1 MVDSNLLERDTV
13 LDEMSRLLLDATVTG
28 GRLVFLGGE
37 AGSGKTSVVREL
49 ARRAGRRALVLA
61 GGCDPLGTP
70 RPLSPLLDIA
80 TDPESG
86 LSDLVGEDAEPYDLF
101 AVLLRR
107 LKGTIRPTLLVVEDV
122 HWADEA
128 TLDLLRYL
136 GRRID
141 DSNAL
146 VVVTYRDDELRPD
159 HPLRRV
165 LGDLASNRRSV
176 LRLAI
181 EPLSLDAVTTLA
193 AGSGVAA
200 EQLHRVTGGNAF
212 FVSEILA
219 AGDDLPVSIQDAV
232 LARVTRLGTAAR
244 QVVEAVSIAPRSLE
258 ARYLGPLVGS
268 STVDTEAALT
278 SGVVLTSSIMGDAT
292 GLHFRH
298 ELARAAVEL
307 SISPPRRVDLHR
319 RMVELLIAE
328 GSDDFARIAHHAVRT
343 GDATLILEHSPTA
356 ARLAMRR
363 GAVHEAVAF
372 FSAAAGCADALADG
386 DRGALLHDLSRALV
400 VVDRQHEAL
409 DAARAAV
416 AAHRRAGE
424 TTQLALALTDVG
436 RGMWMVGDT
445 MGARQAIAEAVDLLD
460 TGGDSEPLAYAL
472 HRAGHLEML
481 ARHHQPAIANA
492 TRSWA
497 IARRLGATEAEAM
510 ASVTLGTAE
519 MVTGDSDVGITILE
533 EVLAGDE
540 GGDDTRTGP
549 LALGMLG
556 TAGGEIRRYRQ
567 AKEWLERCIEVGRR
581 KDEDYIIAYATAW
594 LARIAFEQG
603 LWDEAVALA
612 EKVIAADRQTARISP
627 ITAFGVLGRVRVRR
641 GDPGAEEALRASLEV
656 AAHAELQHRWPAL
669 CGLAELYWLRNRSDE
684 AVEILTG
691 PYEEALATDS
701 PWAQGEIGF
710 WLWRNGGIDA
720 SPTGWPPPL
729 AAVPF
734 AQHMAGNLEA
744 AADTWRSIGCP
755 YEEAL
760 ALADG
765 DGDGMLRALDVLID
779 LGARPVER
787 MVRSRLREA
796 GITAVPRGPHPS
808 TRRHPAGLTPRQSE
822 VLDHLEHGLSNR
834 QIADRLF
841 ISRKTVE
848 HHVSAILAK
857 LGVATRDEAVARTE
871 AKNGGGSRRSEG
883 GSPTTPTDR

>member
-1 MVDSNLLERDTV
+1 MADANLLERDVV
-13 LDEMSRLLLDATVTG
+13 LDDLSRLLLDATATG

-49 ARRAGRRALVLA
+49 ASRAGQALVLA

-80 TDPESG
+80 ADPESG
-86 LSDLVGEDAEPYDLF
+86 LSDLVGADAEPYDLF
-101 AVLLRR
+101 AGLLGR
-107 LKGTIRPTLLVVEDV
+107 LKGTIRPTLLVIEDV

-128 TLDLLRYL
+128 TLDLLRYI

-141 DSNAL
+141 DTNAL
-146 VVVTYRDDELRPD
+146 VVVTYRHDELGSD

-165 LGDLASNRRSV
+165 LGDLASSRRSV
-176 LRLAI
+176 LRLMI
-181 EPLSLDAVTTLA
+181 EPLSLDAVRSLA

-219 AGDDLPVSIQDAV
+219 AGDDLPDSVQDAV
-232 LARVTRLGTAAR
+232 LARVTRLGAGAR

-258 ARYLGPLVGS
+258 VRHLGPLIGS
-268 STVDTEAALT
+268 SAVETDAALT
-278 SGVVLTSSIMGDAT
+278 SGVLLGDGTA
-292 GLHFRH
+292 LHFRH

-319 RMVELLIAE
+319 RMVELLIDE

-343 GDATLILEHSPTA
+343 GDAALILEHSPTA
-356 ARLAMRR
+356 ARLAMRS

-372 FSAAAGCADALADG
+372 FSAAAGHADTLADG
-386 DRGALLHDLSRALV
+386 DRGALLYDLSQALLII
-400 VVDRQHEAL
+400 DRQQEAL
-409 DAARAAV
+409 DAALAA
-416 AAHRRAGE
+416 AAAYRRTGDTAR
-424 TTQLALALTDVG
+424 LSLALTNVG

-445 MGARQAIAEAVDLLD
+445 TGARQAIADAVDVLD
-460 TGGDSEPLAYAL
+460 TGDDSESLAYAL
-472 HRAGHLEML
+472 YRAAHHEML
-481 ARHHQPAIANA
+481 ARHHQPAIANV
-492 TRSWA
+492 TRSLV
-497 IARRLGATEAEAM
+497 IARRLGATGTEAM
-510 ASVTLGTAE
+510 SLVTLGAIE
-519 MVTGDSDVGITILE
+519 LVTGDADVGIAILE
-533 EVLAGDE
+533 EVLDGDE
-540 GGDDTRTGP
+540 GGDDTRTGL

-556 TAGGEIRRYRQ
+556 TGGGEIKRYRQ
-567 AKEWLERCIEVGRR
+567 ATEWLERCIQGSRR
-581 KDEDYIIAYATAW
+581 RDEDYTIAYATAW

-603 LWDEAVALA
+603 RWDEAVELA
-612 EKVIAADRQTARISP
+612 AEVTAADPETARISP
-627 ITAFGVLGRVRVRR
+627 ITALGVLGRVRVRR
-641 GDPGAEEALRASLEV
+641 GDPGAETALRASLEI

-669 CGLAELYWLRNRSDE
+669 CGLAELCWLRNRSGE
-684 AVEILTG
+684 AVEILAG

-710 WLWRNGGIDA
+710 WLWRNGGLGA
-720 SPTGWPPPL
+720 SRTGWPPPL
-729 AAVPF
+729 AAAPF
-734 AQHMAGNLEA
+734 AQHMAGDWEA

-765 DGDGMLRALDVLID
+765 DGDGMLRALDLLID
-779 LGARPVER
+779 LGARPVES
-787 MVRSRLREA
+787 MVRTRLREA
-796 GITAVPRGPHPS
+796 GITHVPRGPHPS

-848 HHVSAILAK
+848 HHVSAILSK
-857 LGVATRDEAVARTE
+857 LGVATRGEAVAQTAAR
-871 AKNGGGSRRSEG
+871 NRGGPG
-883 GSPTTPTDR
+883 